1 MIPGTIDN
9 TSKLYTIQHEWTA
22 IAYQHANIV
31 EADWEPAKGYRANRD
46 IMDKLYY
53 YYQQLYFKKPSE
65 FLWCGL
71 ARLTGGQV
79 LYGIDNLTKICKD
92 PSVITCNI
100 TAIAK
105 DIFEAMA
112 WQHELF
118 VNDPVL
124 LLNLCNALDKQK
136 QATHSYQLCWR
147 TILKNTEKDIAS
159 GNKMLLENEQ
169 NNTIQLHYDVIK
181 KDPYSA
187 RYFWFTRFVMRNIH
201 PYHKRFIFSV
211 PFKDVTV
218 FKHRWQWID
227 GEQGMWNS
235 WVKLSAE
242 ERNRLVA
249 LSNEQIIRHN
259 W

>member
-1 MIPGTIDN
+1 MVDAIPTLLE
-9 TSKLYTIQHEWTA
+9 TQKKYTA
-22 IAYQHANIV
+22 IAYVKAKINENDWKPDQGFKANLVIL
-31 EADWEPAKGYRANRD
+31 N
-46 IMDKLYY
+46 KLYY
-53 YYQQLYFKKPSE
+53 YYQDLYGRNPE
-65 FLWCGL
+65 QFLWCGL

-79 LYGIDNLTKICKD
+79 LYGMNNLTKICKD
-92 PSVITCNI
+92 PSVITCGI

-118 VNDPVL
+118 LTDPLL
-124 LLNLCNALDKQK
+124 LLNLCKALDKEK
-136 QATHSYQLCWR
+136 WATHSYQLCWQ
-147 TILKNTEKDIAS
+147 TILKNTKEDIAN

-169 NNTIQLHYDVIK
+169 HNTIQLHYDAIK

-218 FKHRWQWID
+218 FKHRWQWIH
-227 GEQGMWNS
+227 GEKGMWNTWCMLS
-235 WVKLSAE
+235 KL
-242 ERNRLVA
+242 ERDRLVG
-249 LSNEQIIRHN
+249 LSNEEIMLHK